1 MQAASLAHTERP
13 LLVKEHQLPVA
24 GGSQLASDPQPALSL
39 PTGVGLDGR
48 RNRCSIRQKN
58 NSPPSQQLSGD
69 CHKEVLQV
77 PKCLSRSSSLMDHG
91 RSYGSEAKTHTAT
104 SLLASYTDQ

>member
-24 GGSQLASDPQPALSL
+24 GGSRLASDPQPALSL

-58 NSPPSQQLSGD
+58 NSLPPN
-69 CHKEVLQV
+69 
-77 PKCLSRSSSLMDHG
+77 SSLWRLSQG
-91 RSYGSEAKTHTAT
+91 G
-104 SLLASYTDQ
+104 ASSPKVSVTEFLPDGPEQVIWQRG